1 MRRVFERAKGMTN
14 AVVEERSIAGQEDG
28 DVFCETNDEEKE
40 KKVEDVK

>member
-28 DVFCETNDEEKE
+28 DVFVRLTT
-40 KKVEDVK
+40 KKKKKTLRM